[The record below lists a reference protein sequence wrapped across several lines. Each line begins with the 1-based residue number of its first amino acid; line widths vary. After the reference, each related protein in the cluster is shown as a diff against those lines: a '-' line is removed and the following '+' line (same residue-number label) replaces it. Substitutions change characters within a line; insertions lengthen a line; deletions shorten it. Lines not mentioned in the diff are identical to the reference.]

1 VTQQHRGLD
10 KSDTGSPP
18 GSDEVALVSLYKL
31 LSESTSSSFQTRLEI
46 VKAIL
51 TEKITNSLENWRFF
65 FFDVTLI
72 PLPLACKL
80 VFVRVSSMGIQ
91 INVCLHEL
99 KSSLYKNNQVVFQD
113 LFFSNMMDQTRKLY
127 DSTKELSLLIADN
140 ISQSTREN
148 DLAQTKMLATLKLV
162 SSIRL
167 SLSETF
173 VSIIDEL
180 ESTPVSLGDLK
191 CLSFYLYLL
200 AALDQVHRLARD
212 LCTDSR
218 MRVRDSYMTFVV
230 GMARKDE
237 YWKEL
242 IEISQEQ

>member
-1 VTQQHRGLD
+1 
-10 KSDTGSPP
+10 
-18 GSDEVALVSLYKL
+18 
-31 LSESTSSSFQTRLEI
+31 
-46 VKAIL
+46 
-51 TEKITNSLENWRFF
+51 
-65 FFDVTLI
+65 
-72 PLPLACKL
+72 
-80 VFVRVSSMGIQ
+80 
-91 INVCLHEL
+91 
-99 KSSLYKNNQVVFQD
+99 
-113 LFFSNMMDQTRKLY
+113 
-127 DSTKELSLLIADN
+127 
-140 ISQSTREN
+140 
-148 DLAQTKMLATLKLV
+148 MLATLKLV